1 MALLFLIG
9 LVLVAVAAALVA
21 RALAL
26 PRMQMS
32 AHLREIETYGFNAD
46 SDERAVQQDASARRL
61 RARLDGL
68 AERIGRSV
76 GGGGWRAP
84 VEGRSLRAAGLYSIT
99 PEAFHGYRVM
109 LSVLLPG
116 FLFLIT
122 LLSGSFTL
130 LNLLEILLALAL
142 SWLGPAVLVRRRA
155 ERRMQQVDRALPE
168 LVDVLTATMEA
179 GLGFAGSL
187 QMVAQRFGGPLGQE
201 LRLTLQEQ
209 RMGLSTQRAPS
220 HLLQR
225 CDTPS
230 VRAFVRTVLQGDS
243 LGVSIAAMLRNL
255 ATEVRK
261 RRRQS
266 AHERIQKAPVKMLFP
281 LVFLLLPALLIVLLY
296 PAASQL
302 LNQLGGH

>member
-1 MALLFLIG
+1 MEQI
-9 LVLVAVAAALVA
+9 
-21 RALAL
+21 
-26 PRMQMS
+26 
-32 AHLREIETYGFNAD
+32 
-46 SDERAVQQDASARRL
+46 
-61 RARLDGL
+61 
-68 AERIGRSV
+68 
-76 GGGGWRAP
+76 
-84 VEGRSLRAAGLYSIT
+84 
-99 PEAFHGYRVM
+99 
-109 LSVLLPG
+109 
-116 FLFLIT
+116 
-122 LLSGSFTL
+122 
-130 LNLLEILLALAL
+130 
-142 SWLGPAVLVRRRA
+142 
-155 ERRMQQVDRALPE
+155 DRALPE

-209 RMGLSTQRAPS
+209 RMGLSTERALS
-220 HLLQR
+220 HLLER